1 VTTARGRA
9 LRMRAR
15 PRRQAVV
22 SGTLQE
28 APMPRTTRPRHS
40 TPAHTSAAVDAIMAT
55 LDHPHADAVQRLRAA
70 VLGVDPAIAEGVK

>member
-1 VTTARGRA
+1 
-9 LRMRAR
+9 
-15 PRRQAVV
+15 
-22 SGTLQE
+22 
-28 APMPRTTRPRHS
+28 MPRTTRPRHS